1 MDMGVDRDTGVGGG
15 FGLDLKPAILAF
27 AGAFRGLRDGV

>member
-1 MDMGVDRDTGVGGG
+1 MEMGVDSDTGVGG
-15 FGLDLKPAILAF
+15 FGLDWKPAMLGL